1 MVRSAAWT
9 VPVLSVAATAPVFAA
24 SPCSDRYSYV
34 LRWGTTAYS
43 RTDARGSSASV
54 TSGDSSAVGVTFA
67 SVSSSTANVPDPA
80 RNLTVPA
87 NTGTPTTADPVV
99 TSLGGRAGERGVMLY
114 HATSTIGRGNR
125 QDVTITFSRPV
136 RGLKF
141 WITDIDTITT
151 PAYSDR
157 VELVG
162 YSSTNGV
169 VPYGFV
175 NDGVTG
181 AGTEASPWLRAGNAN
196 VDENA
201 SGAQVSVD
209 FTATSPTTS
218 TDVKRLV
225 LTYWNATGGTQYHR
239 IYLGNLSFTAIGC

>member
-1 MVRSAAWT
+1 M
-9 VPVLSVAATAPVFAA
+9 P
-24 SPCSDRYSYV
+24 
-34 LRWGTTAYS
+34 
-43 RTDARGSSASV
+43 DA
-54 TSGDSSAVGVTFA
+54 
-67 SVSSSTANVPDPA
+67 A
-80 RNLTVPA
+80 RNLTIPA
-87 NTGTPTTADPVV
+87 NTGTGTTADPVV

-114 HATSTIGRGNR
+114 HATSTIGRANR

-141 WITDIDTITT
+141 WVTDIDTITS

-162 YSSTNGV
+162 YSSSNAV
-169 VPYGFV
+169 VGFGFA

-181 AGTEASPWLRAGNAN
+181 SGTQADPWLRASNAN
-196 VDENA
+196 VNENA
-201 SGAQVSVD
+201 AGAQVSVD
-209 FTATSPTTS
+209 FTATSPTAA
-218 TDVKRLV
+218 TDVKRIV